1 MISLKQFLIEWD
13 RGDHAL
19 QQQYADQKKNDPKSM
34 EYFKVDG
41 NTITFMERA
50 KFKSDEQKNAIQ
62 RLFKSLSGKSVKVKD
77 QTIKIFTPQNLEKV
91 VSLALASDMK
101 FTVL

>member
-1 MISLKQFLIEWD
+1 MISLKQFLTEWD

-19 QQQYADQKKNDPKSM
+19 QLQYADQKKNDPKSL

-50 KFKSDEQKNAIQ
+50 KFKSADQQSAIQ
-62 RLFKSLSGKSVKVKD
+62 RLFKALSGNTVKVKD
-77 QTIKIFTPQNLEKV
+77 QTIKIFTPQNLDKI

>member
-1 MISLKQFLIEWD
+1 MLTLRQFITEWD

-19 QQQYADQKKNDPKSM
+19 QIQYGDQKKNDPKSL

-41 NTITFMERA
+41 NNITFMERA
-50 KFKSDEQKNAIQ
+50 KFKNADQQSAIQ

-91 VSLALASDMK
+91 VSLALSSDMNL
-101 FTVL
+101 TVL